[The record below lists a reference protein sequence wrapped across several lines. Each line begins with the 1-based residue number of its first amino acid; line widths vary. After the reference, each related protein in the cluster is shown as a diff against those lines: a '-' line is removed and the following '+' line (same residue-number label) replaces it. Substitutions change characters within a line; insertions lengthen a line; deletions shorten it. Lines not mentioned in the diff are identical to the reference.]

1 MEKNE
6 VQRLVVFVILDAQQT
21 VFKSQ
26 FDGGIPK
33 FLFCVSVFV

>member
-6 VQRLVVFVILDAQQT
+6 VQRMVIVILDAQHT

-33 FLFCVSVFV
+33 FIICVSVFV